1 MSIPKLVL
9 SVFVLS
15 AFPVPMMAQDVFDR
29 TDPTQGE
36 EEEVRQPEQAEGI
49 PPSVAADPTSQAVAL
64 DGEYRVGAI
73 IIEGR
78 SALSVSDFVDILDSY
93 SGHNLRSAQ
102 LDALVDAI
110 ASRARDRGY
119 AFATAYIQPQALS
132 AGVLRVHLDE
142 GVIDEIRIEGADESA
157 IRSQLAPLQNGR
169 AVTLAMVERQILLA
183 GDISG
188 VHIRRSRYER
198 ENGRGI
204 LIVEA
209 SRSALDGYLELTND
223 GSQPIGP
230 ERARIDADL
239 NGLILPSDEIDL
251 TYTTTPFEPEE
262 LQYGN
267 ASYSVVVNSSGTEVG
282 MVGSYSATEPGAYL
296 SDRDVF
302 GRAWRVGLEARHPLL
317 RSRNA
322 SLWVEGELQLR
333 DLRQE
338 REGILVR
345 HDRIPVIR
353 AGLFTVAK
361 VAGGRFRGRLTV
373 SQGLSVLGATEL
385 GDPLASR
392 DDASAVFS
400 SLYAW
405 ADWTRDLPS
414 DFSLRLAG
422 RAQGSTDPLLSTE
435 DLGLGGNSFL
445 RGYNFSERFGDQG
458 VMGSGELRYDWDDA
472 AGLIDRLQLYT
483 YADGGVVDNLANG
496 RGNGS
501 LASAGGGIRTDIT
514 RGLDFDI
521 EVAVPLTGP
530 RYDTDDMSP
539 RFNVRIK
546 KSL

>member
-1 MSIPKLVL
+1 MNITKLAVAVL
-9 SVFVLS
+9 VSLGSPSQSYAQVVL
-15 AFPVPMMAQDVFDR
+15 DR

-36 EEEVRQPEQAEGI
+36 EDEVRQPENDDGV
-49 PPSVAADPTSQAVAL
+49 PPAIAVDQESERAVS
-64 DGEYRVGAI
+64 GESYSVGAI

-78 SALSVSDFVDILDSY
+78 SVLPVSAFVDIVERY
-93 SGHNLRSAQ
+93 SGQDLSSAQ
-102 LDALVDAI
+102 LDELVDAI

-119 AFATAYIQPQALS
+119 AFANAHIRPQALS
-132 AGVLRVHLDE
+132 AGILRVHLDE
-142 GVIDEIRIEGADESA
+142 GVIDEIRIEGVEDSA
-157 IRSQLAPLQNGR
+157 IRSQLAPLQNGMP
-169 AVTLAMVERQILLA
+169 VTLAMVERQILLA
-183 GDISG
+183 GDVSG
-188 VHIRRSRYER
+188 AYIRRSRYEQ
-198 ENGRGI
+198 EGGRGI
-204 LIVEA
+204 LVVEA
-209 SRSALDGYLELTND
+209 SRSAQDGYVELTND

-230 ERARIDADL
+230 ERARIDVDL
-239 NGLILPSDEIDL
+239 NGLLLPSDEVDL
-251 TYTTTPFEPEE
+251 TYTTTPFEPDE
-262 LQYGN
+262 LQYGS
-267 ASYSVVVNSSGTEVG
+267 ASYRVIVNSSGTEVG
-282 MVGSYSATEPGAYL
+282 LVGSYSVTEPGAYL

-302 GRAWRVGLEARHPLL
+302 GRAWRVGLEARHPVI
-317 RSRNA
+317 RSRKA

-338 REGILVR
+338 RQDILVR

-353 AGLFTVAK
+353 AGLFSVAE

-373 SQGLSVLGATEL
+373 SQGLNILDATEL

-405 ADWTRDLPS
+405 SDWTRELTS
-414 DFSLRLAG
+414 EFSMRLAG
-422 RAQGSTDPLLSTE
+422 RAQIATDPLLSTE

-458 VMGSGELRYDWDDA
+458 VMGSGELRYDWNDA
-472 AGLIDRLQLYT
+472 AGLVDRLQLYT

-514 RGLDFDI
+514 RGLDFDFEI
-521 EVAVPLTGP
+521 AVPLTGP

-539 RFNVRIK
+539 RFNLRIR